1 MKNLSYLLLS
11 FTIVIAVVIAIII
24 KPSNLDFFSFSLALI
39 WLVFIVFINWLVS
52 FYFFSN
58 TKEKNSSK
66 FGILPSLHLIV
77 FTYSIFT
84 VVSLIYFWNLN
95 DFGILPKL
103 HWLIQVIGF
112 GICGILTILVLIVSK
127 TSEISIQIDVI
138 PKEEILNKIKVLV
151 SFIQKQNS
159 EIFIVLKDLES
170 YIKYSLPHPSVIK
183 NIENYKVLS
192 KKIMELTDQDL
203 EEKNSVDLI
212 KKLLTIA
219 KTC

>member
-1 MKNLSYLLLS
+1 MR
-11 FTIVIAVVIAIII
+11 
-24 KPSNLDFFSFSLALI
+24 
-39 WLVFIVFINWLVS
+39 
-52 FYFFSN
+52 
-58 TKEKNSSK
+58 TK
-66 FGILPSLHLIV
+66 
-77 FTYSIFT
+77 
-84 VVSLIYFWNLN
+84 
-95 DFGILPKL
+95 
-103 HWLIQVIGF
+103 IGF
-112 GICGILTILVLIVSK
+112 GICGILTILVLIASK